1 MELKRYT
8 CHLNYWRVSLNK
20 ILQKLFSLST
30 PTDQQWVS
38 ALEHVPINIIDDI
51 NRELMLP
58 FFGDE
63 VYQAV
68 MKMHPTKAPGLD
80 GLPLIS
86 SRPLGVVG
94 SQVIFTCLLCF
105 K

>member
-1 MELKRYT
+1 M
-8 CHLNYWRVSLNK
+8 NK
-20 ILQKLFSLST
+20 ILQKLFSLSN

-38 ALEHVPINIIDDI
+38 ALEHVPIRITDDI

-80 GLPLIS
+80 GLPLLS
-86 SRPLGVVG
+86 SRPLGG
-94 SQVIFTCLLCF
+94 GWLSGYFYLPLCF